1 MIAKMKLVNLST
13 DKEKLDEL
21 LARFI
26 DFPGFHPVDVSKI
39 VSTVHGAT
47 AFEGENPTVELIEQ
61 IKEIESDLVLS
72 LLPVKTRELK
82 DSMDD
87 MHQYLVDSH
96 AAFSAEFKRIKQ
108 LEAENEKIHEAL
120 KQIENL
126 EALEL
131 SFDDLFNAKFISL
144 RFGKLPFDSVERI
157 NYYYQKPFIFIP
169 FNEDKEKRSLWCMY
183 VTSNE
188 YEREIDNLFTSMYFE
203 RIYIPEFV
211 HGTPELAKETLK
223 QTIIDNEKKMD
234 ALREELRI
242 LALQYQEKLGV
253 IKGELE
259 FLYLM
264 YEARKHVVGLGDRIS
279 ISGFI
284 EEKRVQQF
292 RTYFEGIETLEID
305 VDDAD
310 SDGRFQPPTKLK
322 NNWFSKPF
330 QVFVEMYGTPTYG
343 DVDPTNFLAISYSL
357 IFGIMFGDVGQGLLL
372 AFIGFLLGKFKKWS
386 LGPIVMR
393 MGIFGAFFGLV
404 YGEIFGNEEILHH
417 FYHEL
422 GISFLPFV
430 PMSPS
435 NTMTLLLATVGLGSA
450 FLLISMVINTMFK
463 FKHKEYALAICSP
476 NGISGIL
483 FYGFVLIGIVLEMGL
498 GISGV
503 FNFIT
508 IPILILIPIILI
520 FLKEPLERK
529 FHHEKMFPDGFGGFF
544 MEGFF
549 ELFEVILSYV
559 TNTLSFLRVGGFVLS
574 HAGLMLV
581 VKSLADGGSNM
592 VVMAIGNLFVMGLE
606 GLLVGIQVLRLEFY
620 ELFSRYYDGSGIIF
634 SPTLQEER

>member
-1 MIAKMKLVNLST
+1 MIAKMKLVNLSA
-13 DKEKLDEL
+13 DKEKLDEV

-26 DFPGFHPVDVSKI
+26 DYPGFHPVDVGRI

-61 IKEIESDLVLS
+61 IKEIESDLALS

-82 DSMDD
+82 DSIDD

-96 AAFSAEFKRIKQ
+96 AAFSSEFKRIKA
-108 LEAENEKIHEAL
+108 LETENEKILEAL

-126 EALEL
+126 ESLDL

-157 NYYYQKPFIFIP
+157 KYYYQKPFIFIP
-169 FNEDKEKRSLWCMY
+169 FNEDKAHRSLWCMY

-211 HGTPELAKETLK
+211 HGTPEKAKESLR
-223 QTIIDNEKKMD
+223 QTIVENEKSMD
-234 ALREELRI
+234 QLRAELRN

-284 EEKRVQQF
+284 EEKNVEKF
-292 RTYFEGIETLEID
+292 RDYFGDIQTLEID

-310 SDGRFQPPTKLK
+310 SDGRFQPPTKLV
-322 NNWFSKPF
+322 NNWFAKPY
-330 QVFVEMYGTPTYG
+330 QVFVDMYGTPTYG
-343 DVDPTNFLAISYSL
+343 DVDPTNFLAISYTIL
-357 IFGIMFGDVGQGLLL
+357 FGIMFGDVGQGLLL
-372 AFIGFLLGKFKKWS
+372 ALFGFLLGKFKKWS
-386 LGPIVMR
+386 LGPIVTR
-393 MGIFGAFFGLV
+393 MGISGAFFGLI
-404 YGEIFGNEEILHH
+404 YGEIFGNEEIMHH
-417 FYHEL
+417 FYESIGVH
-422 GISFLPFV
+422 FLPFH
-430 PMSPS
+430 PMNPDS
-435 NTMTLLLATVGLGSA
+435 TMTLLLGTVGIGAA
-450 FLLISMVINTMFK
+450 FLLVSMIVNTMFK

-483 FYGFVLIGIVLEMGL
+483 VYGFILIGIVCEMML
-498 GISGV
+498 GITGI

-508 IPILILIPIILI
+508 IPLLIVIPIILI

-529 FHHEKMFPDGFGGFF
+529 FHHEKMFPDGVGGFF
-544 MEGFF
+544 LEGFF

-581 VKSLADGGSNM
+581 VKSLANGGENL
-592 VVMAIGNLFVMGLE
+592 VAMALGNLFVLGLE

-620 ELFSRYYDGSGIIF
+620 EMFSRYYDGSGIIF
-634 SPTLQEER
+634 SPTLQEEK